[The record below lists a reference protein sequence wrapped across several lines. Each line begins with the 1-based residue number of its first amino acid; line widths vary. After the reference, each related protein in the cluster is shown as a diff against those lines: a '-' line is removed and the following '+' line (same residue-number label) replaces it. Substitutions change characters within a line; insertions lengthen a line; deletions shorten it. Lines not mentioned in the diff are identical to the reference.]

1 VVLDIAEVGD
11 HFARGTQCLAVA
23 GKTPDDVGF
32 VVEELPDLEDLPAR
46 CVDLLQRKSDVIW
59 SGDGDTVFHRLH
71 AGFYPVDEWSETVD
85 DVVAAFVSKDY

>member
-1 VVLDIAEVGD
+1 
-11 HFARGTQCLAVA
+11 
-23 GKTPDDVGF
+23 
-32 VVEELPDLEDLPAR
+32 LPAR

-85 DVVAAFVSKDY
+85 DVVAAFVSKDYSI